1 MSHLDIYAKAEIGKS
16 LAGFTLGEK
25 LESFLPYVDQTI
37 DGNKVPWN
45 VDLVNNN
52 EGVLLYKWGSS
63 YGKGY
68 AIFFK
73 NPTLELS
80 FSEHGTLIFIEV
92 GKGYQGEIF
101 EGGIKIGSRIGDID
115 HALVLDDTEDAHYLA
130 DDKEQFI
137 DGIFF
142 LAGGEEVIDNPD
154 ATIGVV
160 RVYNYNF
167 K

>member
-1 MSHLDIYAKAEIGKS
+1 MAHLDIHAKAEISKS

-25 LESFLPYVDQTI
+25 LQSFLPYVDQTI

-92 GKGYQGEIF
+92 GEGYQGEIF

-115 HALVLDDTEDAHYLA
+115 HALVLDDTEDVHYLA
-130 DDKEQFI
+130 DDKGQFI
-137 DGIFF
+137 DGILFF
-142 LAGGEEVIDNPD
+142 AGGLEVEEDPDAIIEEVRI
-154 ATIGVV
+154 
-160 RVYNYNF
+160 YNYNLI
-167 K
+167 

>member
-1 MSHLDIYAKAEIGKS
+1 MAHLDIHAKAEIGKS

-52 EGVLLYKWGSS
+52 EGVLLYKWDSS
-63 YGKGY
+63 YGNGY

-80 FSEHGTLIFIEV
+80 FSEQGTLTFIQV
-92 GKGYQGEIF
+92 GEGYQGEIF

-115 HALVLDDTEDAHYLA
+115 HALVLDDSEDVHYLA
-130 DDKEQFI
+130 DSAGQFI
-137 DGIFF
+137 EGIYFV
-142 LAGGEEVIDNPD
+142 AGGLELEEDPDAIIEEVRI
-154 ATIGVV
+154 
-160 RVYNYNF
+160 YNYNLI
-167 K
+167 

>member
-1 MSHLDIYAKAEIGKS
+1 MAHLDIHAKAEIGKS

-115 HALVLDDTEDAHYLA
+115 HALVLDDSEDVHYLA
-130 DDKEQFI
+130 DDKGQIIEGMYFV
-137 DGIFF
+137 
-142 LAGGEEVIDNPD
+142 AGGLEL
-154 ATIGVV
+154 
-160 RVYNYNF
+160 
-167 K
+167 

>member
-1 MSHLDIYAKAEIGKS
+1 MAHLDIHAKAEIGKS

-25 LESFLPYVDQTI
+25 LESFLPCVDQTI
-37 DGNKVPWN
+37 DGNDVPWN

-52 EGVLLYKWGSS
+52 EGVLLYKWDSS
-63 YGKGY
+63 YGNGY
-68 AIFFK
+68 AMFF
-73 NPTLELS
+73 NSPDLNLG
-80 FSEHGTLIFIEV
+80 FSEQGTLIFIEA
-92 GKGYQGEIF
+92 GEGYQGEIF
-101 EGGIKIGSRIGDID
+101 DGGIKIGSRIADIN
-115 HALVLDDTEDAHYLA
+115 HELVLDDTEDAHYLA
-130 DDKEQFI
+130 DDKGQFI

-142 LAGGEEVIDNPD
+142 LAGGEEVTDNPD